1 MPLCMTVLIIT
12 LVIKAF
18 GQTITHK
25 ILVVYMSG
33 SNDVIEEWTH
43 KTNLDSSIWYSDE
56 NSQD

>member
-12 LVIKAF
+12 PVIKAF

-33 SNDVIEEWTH
+33 TNDVIEEWTH
-43 KTNLDSSIWYSDE
+43 KTNLDSSI
-56 NSQD
+56 